1 MFPMFAIA
9 QRLKSCGHAVSIAAE
24 SHHEAA
30 TRHLDIPLI
39 RLDTGTRRPSIF
51 SRLPGVAEMLHTLAP
66 ANHAA
71 ECETLLAVAGDHD
84 LMVGNQLA
92 YTGAIV
98 SRKLGKP
105 WVFCAPSPLAILSRN
120 DPPLFPYIHRL
131 QSLSMAYPVTQ
142 RPYIALAR
150 GFSRLMMSSLV
161 RQQLKLGIMSRGH
174 PRFEGIYSDH
184 LNLLLTSPQLVTP
197 QPDWPRN
204 TVLTGFSWFEPDF
217 MRDEEKSVALSEFLE
232 SGPPPVVFA
241 PGGSMRTQPGQFFTE
256 SIKACN
262 LLGIRAILVAASRFH
277 AELPKSP
284 DVLVSGYLPY
294 SALLKNASALVHSG
308 GIGAIGWALRF
319 GVPSLIVPSGWDQYD
334 NARRAVQQNLAMTMD
349 QGDYKASKIA
359 ARLEKLLS
367 GKTQLLQDCSGIVM
381 KEDGAGVACARIES
395 LLSSGR
401 PDQKE

>member
-1 MFPMFAIA
+1 MEPTAYLTSRQILSLQLPF
-9 QRLKSCGHAVSIAAE
+9 
-24 SHHEAA
+24 
-30 TRHLDIPLI
+30 
-39 RLDTGTRRPSIF
+39 TG
-51 SRLPGVAEMLHTLAP
+51 SRLPGVSEILHTLAQE
-66 ANHAA
+66 NHAA
-71 ECETLLAVAGDHD
+71 ECETLLAAACDHD

-120 DPPLFPYIHRL
+120 DPPLFPYIHRM

-161 RQQLKLGIMSRGH
+161 RQQLKLGVMSKGH

-184 LNLLLTSPQLVTP
+184 LNLLMTSPQLVTS
-197 QPDWPRN
+197 QPDWPKK

-217 MRDEEKSVALSEFLE
+217 LRGEEKSAALSDFLE

-277 AELPKSP
+277 SELPRSP
-284 DVLVSGYLPY
+284 DILVSGYLPY

-308 GIGAIGWALRF
+308 GIGATGWALRF

-334 NARRAVQQNLAMTMD
+334 NARRAVKQNLAMSMD
-349 QGDYKASKIA
+349 KSDYKASKIA
-359 ARLEKLLS
+359 AHLEKLLS
-367 GKTQLLQDCSGIVM
+367 VNTQQLQDCSGIVM
-381 KEDGAGVACARIES
+381 KEDGAEVACDHIES
-395 LLSSGR
+395 LLGTGQ
-401 PDQKE
+401 PDQKA